1 MKDSLTMER
10 TPRSTLFI
18 GLSVVNSARA
28 RMYLSFA
35 LLAVTQE
42 RNWSSVDVKKD
53 MYSPAINTRRK
64 WWLSGI
70 GLMLGYVLCL
80 VSSGASFGSVLWVLL
95 LGVCAMAVAFTLS
108 WKPQWLCLSLGYL
121 ELAAGSRQSRRCWW
135 HRCPYHLRRKR
146 PRSESMRKSKS
157 SALPSAP

>member
-1 MKDSLTMER
+1 MIDL
-10 TPRSTLFI
+10 LLVAVAI
-18 GLSVVNSARA
+18 AV
-28 RMYLSFA
+28 MYLSFA

-64 WWLSGI
+64 WRLSGV

-95 LGVCAMAVAFTLS
+95 LGVCAMAVAFTHS
-108 WKPQWLCLSLGYL
+108 WKPQWLWFIFGIFNTTVVSYGDCDF
-121 ELAAGSRQSRRCWW
+121 RW
-135 HRCPYHLRRKR
+135 
-146 PRSESMRKSKS
+146 
-157 SALPSAP
+157 